1 MSPVRSRT
9 RTHSFAAGGARDCAD
24 ENRMAGITL
33 APSNASPASSTLWRY
48 GQLNGS
54 YRAALCLPP
63 AWSRTAFAWA
73 SRSRATRSAS
83 GSTQPPAELVQR
95 ERQPRVPGAH
105 RLQRVRG
112 HREGL
117 GMKILFTVLC
127 VIGAGI
133 AVYFVF
139 VRPHQSA
146 NKLINRDSLFQ
157 SSLGHFTGGA
167 TWKGS
172 GGLSGRASWPLVCL
186 DVYSNGLVMSP
197 RVKLIRWVVPRIE
210 LEWSDIQYVDRR
222 PTGIRIVRKDV
233 PGATVLF
240 QMNGDIILHQISAF
254 PVEVR

>member
-1 MSPVRSRT
+1 
-9 RTHSFAAGGARDCAD
+9 
-24 ENRMAGITL
+24 
-33 APSNASPASSTLWRY
+33 
-48 GQLNGS
+48 
-54 YRAALCLPP
+54 
-63 AWSRTAFAWA
+63 
-73 SRSRATRSAS
+73 
-83 GSTQPPAELVQR
+83 
-95 ERQPRVPGAH
+95 
-105 RLQRVRG
+105 
-112 HREGL
+112 
-117 GMKILFTVLC
+117 MKTLFTVLC
-127 VIGAGI
+127 VIGATI

-139 VRPHQSA
+139 ARPHQSA
-146 NKLINRDSLFQ
+146 NRLIDRDSLFQ

-210 LEWSDIQYVDRR
+210 LEWSDIQYVDGR

-240 QMNGDIILHQISAF
+240 QMNRDAILHQISAF